1 MRLKNFVEDDE
12 LCFLPECNFRR
23 LPPASSY
30 DDELAA
36 EPWFHVN
43 EGDIFPEEFTHF
55 LGLSSDLKTSFT
67 RYHGD
72 LFATSYWRETQERL
86 KSGEMV
92 HIFPYRRSQR
102 LHT

>member
-12 LCFLPECNFRR
+12 LCFLLDCNFRR

-43 EGDIFPEEFTHF
+43 EGDIFPEEFAHF
-55 LGLSSDLKTSFT
+55 LGLSGDLKASFT

-72 LFATSYWRETQERL
+72 LLAADYWRKTQERL
-86 KSGEMV
+86 KTGKLV
-92 HIFPYRRSQR
+92 HIFPYKRSQR